1 MSRFCGERNP
11 NHVSGVGFRRLVSP
25 RVSQETFSL
34 PSEGALRVAVVADT
48 HGKPHPMLDARLTQV
63 APHRVLHAGD
73 IGALSVLSRLAKHAP
88 VTAVRGNID
97 GRAPDLPDFVTI
109 TISSGEHTLLRLLLT
124 HIAVN
129 GPKLRAD
136 VLRRAKSEDATL
148 VVCGHSHVPFATHDR
163 GVTVFNP
170 GSVGPRRFQLP
181 IVFGVIEIGKDGVAV
196 RHVDCETGL
205 RWRPRSG

>member
-1 MSRFCGERNP
+1 MVP
-11 NHVSGVGFRRLVSP
+11 PRLA
-25 RVSQETFSL
+25 QETFSL
-34 PSEGALRVAVVADT
+34 PTTGALRVAVVADT
-48 HGKPHPMLDARLTQV
+48 HGKPHPKLDERLTQL
-63 APHRVLHAGD
+63 APSRILHAGD
-73 IGALSVLSRLAKHAP
+73 IGDLEVLMRLAKHAP

-97 GRAPDLPDFVTI
+97 GRAPDLPDVVTI
-109 TISSGEHTLLRLLLT
+109 TVSREGHTLLRILLT

-129 GPKLRAD
+129 GPKLRSD
-136 VLRRAKSEDATL
+136 VLKRAKSEDASL

-170 GSVGPRRFQLP
+170 GSVGPRRFHLP

-205 RWRPRSG
+205 EWKP